1 MGTLVPIGLPEIS
14 AGAIGSGNQKTRIA
28 RSAAQPAK
36 HHSPRGSLAVP
47 GGRLR
52 ACQGETPR
60 WWSAAAHGRRGRC
73 GFADL

>member
-14 AGAIGSGNQKTRIA
+14 AGSDRLRELKTRIA

-36 HHSPRGSLAVP
+36 HRSPHPGGSLAIR

-52 ACQGETPR
+52 ARTTGETPR
-60 WWSAAAHGRRGRC
+60 W
-73 GFADL
+73 